1 LLEIENVSSGYGAI
15 EILHGVSLTVGDQ
28 QLVSIIGGNGAGK
41 STLLSTISG
50 LIRAREGNIIL
61 GDTNITRMMPYD
73 IYKLGLVQVP
83 EGRQIFSPLTVY
95 ENLLLGCFGKRKSL
109 GKERIKSTMERVFDL
124 YPILLRR
131 KSQVAGTLSG
141 GEQQMLAI
149 GRALMAQPKVL
160 LLDEPSLGLA
170 PLIVKELGSI
180 LQRLK
185 EEGLPMVLVEQN
197 ASLALTLAHYT
208 YVMSMGVVAEEGKTP
223 DLVSSPRVKEI
234 YLGEGG

>member
-1 LLEIENVSSGYGAI
+1 LLEVQKVSSGYGTI
-15 EILHGVSLTVGDQ
+15 EVLHGVSLTVGDQ

-50 LIRAREGNIIL
+50 LIRARGGNIIL
-61 GDTNITRMMPYD
+61 GDTDITRMLPYD

-109 GKERIKSTMERVFDL
+109 GKERINSGMEKVFDL

-149 GRALMAQPKVL
+149 GRALMAEPKVL

-185 EEGLPMVLVEQN
+185 DEGLTMVLVEQN
-197 ASLALTLAHYT
+197 ASLALNLAHYA
-208 YVMSMGVVAEEGKTP
+208 YVMSLGVVAEEGKTQ
-223 DLVSSPRVKEI
+223 DLVRSPRVKEI